1 MRPEPNFRPADQAQA
16 QAKRQRWLVLTAF
29 ALGALTLLLLLLAQ
43 PALYL
48 RLADGLRWRLGLP
61 ALAQID
67 YEQSLAL
74 AQQRGESQAG
84 PCAVLLF
91 GDSHLQGLPGSALG
105 AEVSNF
111 AIAGEPAERLAQ
123 RMVAYSSVKQ
133 ARHIVLLSG
142 SNDLVTGRS
151 AAQTAASL
159 SAVLAQ
165 IPATT
170 TVSLLSLP
178 PSTQPARPALNAA
191 LQALCTARQGCS
203 FVSLEALGDGLGAL
217 SPELAA
223 TDGIHLSAAG
233 YGRLA
238 VAIQAD
244 LPKHAQCAH

>member
-1 MRPEPNFRPADQAQA
+1 MRPEANLRPADPA

-29 ALGALTLLLLLLAQ
+29 ALGALTLLFLLLAQ
-43 PALYL
+43 PAIYL

-74 AQQRGESQAG
+74 AQKRGESQAG

-91 GDSHLQGLPGSALG
+91 GDSHLQGLPSSALG
-105 AEVSNF
+105 AELSNF

-123 RMVAYSSVKQ
+123 RIRAYASVQ
-133 ARHIVLLSG
+133 LARHIVLLSG
-142 SNDLVTGRS
+142 ANDLAAGRT
-151 AAQTAASL
+151 AAQAAASM
-159 SAVLAQ
+159 AEVLAQ
-165 IPATT
+165 IPASTSL
-170 TVSLLSLP
+170 SLLGLP

-191 LQALCTARQGCS
+191 LQTLCTARPGCS

-223 TDGIHLSAAG
+223 ADGIHLSAAG

-238 VAIQAD
+238 AVIRAD

>member
-1 MRPEPNFRPADQAQA
+1 MRPDPNLRPADPAP
-16 QAKRQRWLVLTAF
+16 AKRQRWQALAAF
-29 ALGALTLLLLLLAQ
+29 ALGALALLLVLLAQ
-43 PALYL
+43 PAFYL

-74 AQQRGESQAG
+74 AQKRGELLAG

-105 AEVSNF
+105 AELSNF

-123 RMVAYSSVKQ
+123 RIGTYASLQQ

-142 SNDLVTGRS
+142 ANDLASGRT
-151 AAQTAASL
+151 AAQAAASMA
-159 SAVLAQ
+159 AVLAQ
-165 IPATT
+165 IPAGTSL
-170 TVSLLSLP
+170 SLLGLP
-178 PSTQPARPALNAA
+178 PSTQPARPALNAG
-191 LQALCTARQGCS
+191 LQALCTARPGCS
-203 FVSLEALGDGLGAL
+203 FVSLEALSDGLGAL

-223 TDGIHLSAAG
+223 ADGIHLSAAG

-238 VAIQAD
+238 ATIRAA